1 MSQLPRTLVLVRNPL
16 AGRAARLLPTAR
28 DALVRHGLEIVDEVD
43 IHELGRV
50 QRWAARPEGE
60 RPLIVAAGGDGTV
73 GAAVGCVADTDAVLG
88 ILPLGTSNDVA
99 RSLGIPSRIDD
110 AARLLAEGKVAT
122 VDVGQFVTPGSPP
135 RYFVHAAAMGI
146 DVEFAKLA
154 TRPTIRRRL
163 RHLTYAV
170 AALLALR
177 HRNPFTCTL
186 HLDGWQV
193 ETTVIHLSV
202 VNAPIFGGW
211 LRLALP
217 GSDVDDRRL
226 DVLAVEDMPL
236 PRLIAAAVSVVLRR
250 NRLPRG
256 LLLEHTGSLRVHS
269 DTPQGVILDGELAG
283 NIPGDFLLAAEGL
296 RVVVAQSFVD
306 VEHA

>member
-1 MSQLPRTLVLVRNPL
+1 MSELPRAVVLVSNPH
-16 AGRAARLLPTAR
+16 AGRAARLLGPAR
-28 DALVRHGLEIVDEVD
+28 AALVRAGLEILDEVD
-43 IHELGRV
+43 ISQIGRV
-50 QRWAARPEGE
+50 QEWAARPEPE

-73 GAAVGCVADTDAVLG
+73 GAVVGCVADTGAVLG

-99 RSLGIPSRIDD
+99 RSLCIPARVEE
-110 AARLLAEGKVAT
+110 AARLLVEGKVAT
-122 VDVGQFVTPGSPP
+122 VDVGQFVTPGGPP
-135 RYFVHAAAMGI
+135 RHFVHAAAMGI

-163 RHLTYAV
+163 GHLTYVV

-177 HRNPFTCTL
+177 HRHPFTCTL
-186 HLDGWQV
+186 HLDGRQV

-236 PRLIAAAVSVVLRR
+236 HRLVAAALSVVLRR
-250 NRLPRG
+250 GRLPRG
-256 LLLEHTGSLRVHS
+256 LHLEHTGRLRVHS
-269 DTPQGVILDGELAG
+269 DTPQGVILDGEPAG
-283 NIPGDFLLAAEGL
+283 TIPGDFVLAAEGL
-296 RVVVAQSFVD
+296 RVAVAQSFVD